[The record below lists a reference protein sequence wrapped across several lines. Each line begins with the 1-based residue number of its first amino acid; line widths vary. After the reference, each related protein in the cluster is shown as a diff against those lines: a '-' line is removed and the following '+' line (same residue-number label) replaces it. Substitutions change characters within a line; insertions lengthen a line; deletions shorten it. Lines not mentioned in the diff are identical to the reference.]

1 MVKSRLYSCL
11 MTLLSAHVQGED
23 ISTGGILVMAKIMK
37 LMTCLRIRGL
47 ILACCVIWDKI
58 FNLS

>member
-1 MVKSRLYSCL
+1 
-11 MTLLSAHVQGED
+11 
-23 ISTGGILVMAKIMK
+23 MAKIMK